1 MPSSTFFNLPQEKRE
16 RLLEAARNEFAR
28 VSLAGASVN
37 RIIRQAGIPRG
48 SFYMYFSDKE
58 ELFFYLLEEY
68 RQQLAETMSAIL
80 EEQAGDLFGAFL
92 AMFDRIQDCR
102 DGKWRMLLDI
112 LRRNQQVRSSI
123 FLQRDPEGRPLVFP
137 TGRVDRARL
146 DLRQERDLESIVYL
160 LLSAAM
166 EALRAA
172 DQSGDPDSAR
182 AQLVQMFGI
191 IRRGAE
197 RKDAPETK

>member
-123 FLQRDPEGRPLVFP
+123 FLQRDPEGQI
-137 TGRVDRARL
+137 GRASCR
-146 DLRQERDLESIVYL
+146 ERVSKSV
-160 LLSAAM
+160 
-166 EALRAA
+166 
-172 DQSGDPDSAR
+172 
-182 AQLVQMFGI
+182 
-191 IRRGAE
+191 
-197 RKDAPETK
+197 

>member
-1 MPSSTFFNLPQEKRE
+1 MPTSTFFNLPPEKRE
-16 RLLEAARNEFAR
+16 RLLAAARAEFAR

-48 SFYMYFSDKE
+48 SFYMYFADKE

-102 DGKWRMLLDI
+102 DGTWRMLLDI
-112 LRRNQQVRSSI
+112 LRRNQQMRSSI
-123 FLQRDPEGRPLVFP
+123 FLQRNREGRLLEFP
-137 TGRVDRARL
+137 AGRVDRTRL
-146 DLRQERDLESIVYL
+146 DLRQEGDLESIVYL
-160 LLSAAM
+160 LVSAAM
-166 EALRAA
+166 EAVRAA
-172 DQSGDPDSAR
+172 DQSGDRDGAR
-182 AQLVQMFGI
+182 AQLVQMFEI

-197 RKDAPETK
+197 RRDAPETK